1 MPLYL
6 YGCPANI
13 LGVKPRPLFCVLLV
27 FYISLQVSV
36 LLVQYYYGPHCF
48 MPKRF
53 LPHKHDYFRSL
64 ENEEIEEVLRR
75 NGDMEMGSAGMTECV
90 ICMNP
95 VEIGRSMARMVTPCG
110 HFFHS
115 QCLQRWMDVKMECPT
130 CRQILPP
137 L

>member
-1 MPLYL
+1 MYV

-13 LGVKPRPLFCVLLV
+13 LGIRPSLWICVGLV
-27 FYISLQVSV
+27 SYVALQASV
-36 LLVQYYYGPHCF
+36 LLVQYHYGPHCF
-48 MPKRF
+48 LPKRF

-64 ENEEIEEVLRR
+64 EQDEIREVMRR
-75 NGDMEMGSAGMTECV
+75 NGDVEAGEAGITECV

-95 VEIGRSMARMVTPCG
+95 VEIGRPMARMVTPCN
-110 HFFHS
+110 HFFHP

-130 CRQILPP
+130 CRAPLPP

>member
-1 MPLYL
+1 MCLVLYVAIQ
-6 YGCPANI
+6 GA
-13 LGVKPRPLFCVLLV
+13 VLM
-27 FYISLQVSV
+27 
-36 LLVQYYYGPHCF
+36 VQYYYGPHCF
-48 MPKRF
+48 LPKRF

-64 ENEEIEEVLRR
+64 DPDEVREVLRR
-75 NGDMEMGSAGMTECV
+75 NGDLESSEAGVTECV

-95 VEIGRSMARMVTPCG
+95 VEIGRPMTRMVTPCN
-110 HFFHS
+110 HFFHP